1 MLSVLQYNA
10 NLHKLCFDSVKVAF
24 FRFFNKQS
32 NLPKAETLGKLLF
45 KDSRRLSYF
54 QKAFLS
60 ALLFIFCQSFI
71 QKTRKFFGTCITNGL
86 GQ

>member
-10 NLHKLCFDSVKVAF
+10 NLHKLCFDSVKVTF

-32 NLPKAETLGKLLF
+32 NLPKAETFKKLLL

-54 QKAFLS
+54 WKAFLS
-60 ALLFIFCQSFI
+60 DLFFKFSQSFV
-71 QKTRKFFGTCITNGL
+71 QKTRKFFGTCIADGL